1 MTHQIERYMAWL
13 RTHSDDGL
21 AFDHYQDLWQ
31 WSVDHPALFWE
42 SLVRYFDLNW
52 TYDTVLKGEMP
63 RAQWFEGATLNYAQ
77 EIFRRAQHHHPAIL
91 FASEH
96 RPYAEISWTNLE
108 HQTAVVARYLRQC
121 GVERGDRVAAYLP
134 NCPEATIA
142 LLATLSVGAVWSS
155 ASPDFGPESVVERMA
170 QIEPKVL
177 FAVQGYSYGG
187 KWFDRTP
194 AVRSLQEQ
202 LPSLQQVVLFDNYP
216 PAGITTEPLPHC
228 TPWGVLFQDDTG
240 ATLPLVFEQ
249 VPFAHPIWILFSSG
263 TTGMPK
269 AITHG
274 HGGML
279 LEHLKYLTFH
289 NDVQPGERFF
299 WFTTTGWMM
308 WNFTHAALLAG
319 ATIVL
324 YDGSPAYPDLYR
336 LWHLAGDLKINHF
349 GIGAAFVLSC
359 MKAGVSLSPNALP
372 DLRCI
377 GSTGSPLPPE
387 GFTWIDQQV
396 KPGVWLSSM
405 SGGTD
410 VCTAWV
416 GGNPL
421 LPVVQGE
428 IQCRCLGCA
437 MESFDEDGIAVV
449 GKVGEMVVTKPMPC
463 MPVFFWADPDG
474 SKYFNSYFDT
484 FPGVWRHGDWLL
496 VTERNTLVI
505 LGRSDATLNR
515 QGVRIGTSEIYRSV
529 EKLPEIAD
537 SLVVDIEQFGGHSK
551 MILFVVPAPAT
562 ALDDALKAKIAR
574 TLRTDFSPRHVP
586 DEIVAVPEIPYT
598 ISGKKME
605 LPVKKILMGKPLAQA
620 ANAGAMRNPGALEY
634 FRP

>member
-1 MTHQIERYMAWL
+1 MSWLSTHPAYRLSFRDYHA
-13 RTHSDDGL
+13 
-21 AFDHYQDLWQ
+21 LWQ
-31 WSVDHPALFWE
+31 WSVSEPARFWE
-42 SLVRYFDLNW
+42 SLVRYFDLEW
-52 TYDTVLKGEMP
+52 SYDTVLEGTMP
-63 RAQWFEGATLNYAQ
+63 HAQWFKGATLNYAQ
-77 EIFRRAQHHHPAIL
+77 EVFRRAHRSAPAIL
-91 FASEH
+91 FSSEH
-96 RPYAEISWTNLE
+96 RPFAEVDWETLE
-108 HQTAVVARYLRQC
+108 QQTARVARHLRAA
-121 GVERGDRVAAYLP
+121 GVRPGDRVAAYLP
-134 NCPEATIA
+134 NSPEATVA
-142 LLATLSVGAVWSS
+142 LLATISIGAVWSS
-155 ASPDFGPESVVERMA
+155 ASPDFGSSSVAERMV

-177 FAVQGYSYGG
+177 FAVRGYSYGG
-187 KWFDRTP
+187 KWFDRSE
-194 AVRSLQEQ
+194 AIALLRKE
-202 LPSLQQVVLFDNYP
+202 LPSLREIIVFDNYP
-216 PAGITTEPLPHC
+216 PEGALPPDPVEPGEYTNWNDLLQTTDPLP
-228 TPWGVLFQDDTG
+228 
-240 ATLPLVFEQ
+240 PLTFEQ
-249 VPFAHPIWILFSSG
+249 VPFAHPLWILFSSG

-289 NDVQPGERFF
+289 NDVHPGERFF

-336 LWHLAGDLKINHF
+336 IWNLAKELKINHF

-359 MKAGVSLSPNALP
+359 MKAGISLPPDALP

-387 GFTWIDQQV
+387 GFAWIDQHI
-396 KPGVWLSSM
+396 KKDVWLSSM

-416 GGNPL
+416 GGHPL
-421 LPVVQGE
+421 LPVREGE

-437 MESFDEDGIAVV
+437 MESYSEDGLPLRET
-449 GKVGEMVVTKPMPC
+449 VGEMVVTKPMPC
-463 MPVFFWADPDG
+463 MPVFFWNDPDG

-496 VTERNTLVI
+496 ITHRETLVI

-515 QGVRIGTSEIYRSV
+515 QGIRIGTSEIYRSV

-537 SLVVDIEQFGGHSK
+537 SLIVDIEQADGTSR
-551 MILFVVPAPAT
+551 MPLFVVLAAG
-562 ALDDALKAKIAR
+562 AILDDALKSKIAR

-586 DEIVAVPEIPYT
+586 DEIIAVPEIPYT

-605 LPVKKILMGKPLAQA
+605 LPVKKILMGKPVEEA
-620 ANAGAMRNPGALEY
+620 ANPGAMRNPASLRY
-634 FRP
+634 FLK